1 MDLRRQLLAE
11 GLRIG
16 AVLAAGVNRCLS
28 PPPGELRDTPS
39 PTSTP
44 APHV

>member
-1 MDLRRQLLAE
+1 MDLRRRLLAE

-16 AVLAAGVNRCLS
+16 AVLAVAVDRCLS